1 VVLLRIFTEPQ
12 QGATYD
18 TLLAVAR
25 AAEDGGF
32 DGFFRSDHYLADSEF
47 ATAGP
52 GGRPGP
58 SDAWVTLGALA
69 RETARIRLGTLVTA
83 ATFRHPGPLA
93 ITVAGVD
100 AMSGGRIELG
110 IGTGWYEE
118 EHLAYGIPFPP
129 PAERF
134 DRLDE
139 QLQVITGL
147 WDTPA
152 GGRFSFAGRYYKLID
167 SPALPKP
174 VQVPHPPILVGGLG
188 KERTPGLAARHA
200 SEFNVPFAGL
210 ATTAAQFGRVRAA
223 CEAAGRDP
231 ATIRMSAAL
240 TLCCGRSDA
249 EVKRRASAIGL
260 DAGRVRTDG
269 LAGSPAEVLDKLGR
283 FAEIGT
289 QRMYLQVLDLSD
301 LNHLELVAADVLPAA
316 RRL

>member
-1 VVLLRIFTEPQ
+1 VLLRIFTEPQ

-52 GGRPGP
+52 GGLPGP
-58 SDAWVTLGALA
+58 TDAWVTLGGLA
-69 RETARIRLGTLVTA
+69 RETARIRLGTLMTA

-110 IGTGWYEE
+110 IGAAWFEE
-118 EHLAYGIPFPP
+118 EHHAYGIPFPSQ
-129 PAERF
+129 AERF

-139 QLQVITGL
+139 QLQIITGL
-147 WDTPA
+147 WGTPA
-152 GGRFSFAGRYYKLID
+152 GGGFSFTGEYYRLID

-174 VQVPHPPILVGGLG
+174 VQVPHPPIVIGGLG
-188 KERTPGLAARHA
+188 KERTPRLAARHA
-200 SEFNVPFAGL
+200 SEFNVAFADL
-210 ATTAAQFGRVRAA
+210 ASTSAQFDRVRAA

-231 ATIRMSAAL
+231 ATIWMSAAL

-249 EVKRRASAIGL
+249 EVRRRASAIGF
-260 DAGRVRTDG
+260 DADSVRTDG

-283 FAEIGT
+283 FAEIGAH
-289 QRMYLQVLDLSD
+289 RMYLQVLDLSD
-301 LNHLELVAADVLPAA
+301 LNHLELVATEVLPAA
-316 RRL
+316 HRL